1 MKRWKKLLIPLG
13 IMVVL
18 IGGGLAM
25 FNSFIG
31 KDEPKYKHEQ
41 DRMVE
46 YLAQNYEGI
55 KKVEFT
61 EVEHNEM
68 TGTYSFYAT
77 INNQIKVDFTLWGLK
92 GEIYVNELSS
102 RNHGHFL
109 KKLDTPNKKPDI
121 SDIEVMYAGE

>member
-1 MKRWKKLLIPLG
+1 MKKYRLFISILATIAIFILG
-13 IMVVL
+13 GCGMTESNKEVK
-18 IGGGLAM
+18 
-25 FNSFIG
+25 N
-31 KDEPKYKHEQ
+31 KEEQ

-46 YLAQNYEGI
+46 YLAQNYEDI

-61 EVEHNEM
+61 EIEHNKI

-77 INNQIKVDFTLWGLK
+77 INNQIQIDFTLRGLN

-109 KKLDTPNKKPDI
+109 KKSDTSNEKPDVAH
-121 SDIEVMYAGE
+121 IEVKYLEE

>member
-1 MKRWKKLLIPLG
+1 MKRWKILLVLG
-13 IMVVL
+13 AVGILVV
-18 IGGGLAM
+18 GGLAM
-25 FNSFIG
+25 INPFTG
-31 KDEPKYKHEQ
+31 EDEPKYKHEQ

-77 INNQIKVDFTLWGLK
+77 INNQIKVNFTLWGLK

>member
-1 MKRWKKLLIPLG
+1 MKKRR
-13 IMVVL
+13 
-18 IGGGLAM
+18 
-25 FNSFIG
+25 SFISLVVAITILILG
-31 KDEPKYKHEQ
+31 GCGMTESDKEVKYREEQ

-46 YLAQNYEGI
+46 YLAQNYEDI

-61 EVEHNEM
+61 EIEHNKI

-77 INNQIKVDFTLWGLK
+77 INNQIQIDFTLRGLN

-109 KKLDTPNKKPDI
+109 KKSDTPNEKPDVAH
-121 SDIEVMYAGE
+121 IEVKYLEE

>member
-1 MKRWKKLLIPLG
+1 MKKRRIFISLVVAITILILG
-13 IMVVL
+13 ECGMTESNKEV
-18 IGGGLAM
+18 
-25 FNSFIG
+25 
-31 KDEPKYKHEQ
+31 KYKEEQ

-46 YLAQNYEGI
+46 YLAQNYEDI

-61 EVEHNEM
+61 EIEHNKI

-77 INNQIKVDFTLWGLK
+77 INNQIQIDFTLRGLN

-109 KKLDTPNKKPDI
+109 KKSDTSNEKPDV
-121 SDIEVMYAGE
+121 DVVYLGE

>member
-1 MKRWKKLLIPLG
+1 MKKRRIFISLVVAITILILG
-13 IMVVL
+13 ECGMTESNKEV
-18 IGGGLAM
+18 
-25 FNSFIG
+25 
-31 KDEPKYKHEQ
+31 KYKEEQ

-46 YLAQNYEGI
+46 YLAQNYEDI

-61 EVEHNEM
+61 EIEHNKI

-77 INNQIKVDFTLWGLK
+77 INNQIQIDFTLRGLN

-109 KKLDTPNKKPDI
+109 KKSDTSNEKPDVAH
-121 SDIEVMYAGE
+121 IEVKYLEE